1 VESVKNILGKRE
13 LSKLGE
19 FVTPDTLVAFDFDGT
34 LAPLARDPRAAQLR
48 KSTARLLGRIAERYP
63 TAVISGR
70 PRADV
75 LARLSGAKVR
85 AVVGNHGI
93 EPSPDAPRYHTQ
105 VKAWMPILREALAD
119 LQGVEIENKL
129 YSVTIHYRR
138 SRAKTKARSVIDQA
152 LTKLPDARAIEGR
165 LLVNVLPAA
174 APNKGS
180 ALAYLRT
187 SLNAEHAVFVG
198 DDLSADELFSQQANH
213 LLGIRVGRA
222 TGSSASH
229 YLAKQADIDSLLK
242 RLLELHGADK
252 AVSA

>member
-1 VESVKNILGKRE
+1 VKNILGKRE

-19 FVTPDTLVAFDFDGT
+19 FVTPETLVAFDFDGT

-93 EPSPDAPRYHTQ
+93 EPSPDAPRYHAQ
-105 VKAWMPILREALAD
+105 VKEWMPQLREALQG
-119 LQGVEIENKL
+119 LQGVELENKL
-129 YSVTIHYRR
+129 YSLTIHYRR
-138 SRAKTKARSVIDQA
+138 SRAKTRARAVIDQA
-152 LTKLPDARAIEGR
+152 LAKLNDARVVEGR
-165 LLVNVLPAA
+165 LLINVLPAA

-180 ALAYLRT
+180 ALVSLRT

-198 DDLSADELFSQQANH
+198 DDLSADEAFTQQQDQV
-213 LLGIRVGRA
+213 LGIRVGRA

-242 RLLELHGADK
+242 RLLELQ
-252 AVSA
+252 

>member
-1 VESVKNILGKRE
+1 MKNILGKRE

-19 FVTPDTLVAFDFDGT
+19 FVTPETLVAFDFDGT

-93 EPSPDAPRYHTQ
+93 EPSPDAPRYHAL
-105 VKAWMPILREALAD
+105 VKEWMPVLRDALKD
-119 LQGVEIENKL
+119 LQGIELENKL
-129 YSVTIHYRR
+129 YSLTIHYRR
-138 SRAKTKARSVIDQA
+138 SRTKTRARSIIDEA
-152 LTKLPDARAIEGR
+152 LTKLNEARVIEGR
-165 LLVNVLPAA
+165 LLVNVLPAN
-174 APNKGS
+174 APNKSS
-180 ALAYLRT
+180 ALTHLQEV
-187 SLNAEHAVFVG
+187 LNAEHAVFVG
-198 DDLSADELFSQQANH
+198 DDLSAEEVFAKKQEQV
-213 LLGIRVGRA
+213 LGIRVGRA
-222 TGSSASH
+222 TGSNASH

-242 RLLELHGADK
+242 RLLELQ
-252 AVSA
+252 

>member
-1 VESVKNILGKRE
+1 MKNILGKRE

-34 LAPLARDPRAAQLR
+34 LAPIARDPRAAQLR
-48 KSTARLLGRIAERYP
+48 KSTARLLGRVAERYP

-85 AVVGNHGI
+85 AVVGNYGI
-93 EPSPDAPRYHTQ
+93 EPSPEAPRYHAL
-105 VKAWMPILREALAD
+105 VKEWLPLLREELQG

-129 YSVTIHYRR
+129 YSLTIHYRR
-138 SRAKTKARSVIDQA
+138 SRTKTRARAVIDQA
-152 LTKLPDARAIEGR
+152 VAKLHDAKAIEGR
-165 LLVNVLPAA
+165 LLLNILPST

-180 ALAYLRT
+180 TLLNLR
-187 SLNAEHAVFVG
+187 SAFNAEHAVFVG
-198 DDLSADELFSQQANH
+198 DDQAAEEVFSSQQDH
-213 LLGIRVGRA
+213 VLGIRVGRA
-222 TGSSASH
+222 SGSNASH

-242 RLLELHGADK
+242 RLLELH
-252 AVSA
+252 

>member
-1 VESVKNILGKRE
+1 LHGAESVKNILGKRE

-34 LAPLARDPRAAQLR
+34 LAPISRDPRAAQLR

-93 EPSPDAPRYHTQ
+93 EPSPDAPRYHKL
-105 VKAWMPILREALAD
+105 VNEWMPLLRDALKD
-119 LQGVEIENKL
+119 LQGIELENKL
-129 YSVTIHYRR
+129 YSLTIHYRR
-138 SRAKTKARSVIDQA
+138 SRAKTRARAVIDQA
-152 LTKLPDARAIEGR
+152 LTQLREVRIIEGR
-165 LLVNVLPAA
+165 LLVNVLPLN
-174 APNKGS
+174 APNKGN
-180 ALAYLRT
+180 ALGTLR
-187 SLNAEHAVFVG
+187 SSFNAEHTVFVG
-198 DDLSADELFSQQANH
+198 DDVSAEEVFAGQPEQV
-213 LLGIRVGRA
+213 LGIRVGRA
-222 TGSSASH
+222 TGSHASH

-242 RLLELHGADK
+242 RLLELQ
-252 AVSA
+252 